1 MIYQNK
7 QYNMVIGKRSNPSS
21 CKTVNLSNALQNSGT
36 GSPFK
41 KIVFHL
47 VKNDIFISALNINN
61 TADIQQKL
69 YTIHTKNELLS
80 WDEQKVM
87 MTGGGK
93 GRV

>member
-7 QYNMVIGKRSNPSS
+7 QYNMVIGKRTNTSIS
-21 CKTVNLSNALQNSGT
+21 LYNAHQNSGT
-36 GSPFK
+36 HSPFRK
-41 KIVFHL
+41 SFFNP

-69 YTIHTKNELLS
+69 YTVHTKNELLS

-93 GRV
+93 GRE

>member
-1 MIYQNK
+1 
-7 QYNMVIGKRSNPSS
+7 MVIGKRSNPSI

-36 GSPFK
+36 GSPFRK
-41 KIVFHL
+41 TFFNL

-69 YTIHTKNELLS
+69 YTIHTKNKLLS

>member
-7 QYNMVIGKRSNPSS
+7 QYNMVLGKRSNPSI
-21 CKTVNLSNALQNSGT
+21 NLSNALQNSGT
-36 GSPFK
+36 GSPFRK
-41 KIVFHL
+41 TFFHL

>member
-7 QYNMVIGKRSNPSS
+7 QYGMVIGKRSNTSI
-21 CKTVNLSNALQNSGT
+21 CKTVNLYNVLQNSGT
-36 GSPFK
+36 HSPFTNS
-41 KIVFHL
+41 FFNL

-69 YTIHTKNELLS
+69 YTVHTKNELLS

>member
-7 QYNMVIGKRSNPSS
+7 QYNMVIGKQSNPSS

-36 GSPFK
+36 GSPFR
-41 KIVFHL
+41 KIFFHL

>member
-1 MIYQNK
+1 MLYPQINIIWQL
-7 QYNMVIGKRSNPSS
+7 VTDPILRF
-21 CKTVNLSNALQNSGT
+21 TLRNSGT
-36 GSPFK
+36 GSPFRK
-41 KIVFHL
+41 TFFNL

>member
-1 MIYQNK
+1 
-7 QYNMVIGKRSNPSS
+7 MVSDPIPRLTYPMLF
-21 CKTVNLSNALQNSGT
+21 KTLEPDHYLQKT
-36 GSPFK
+36 F
-41 KIVFHL
+41 FHL

-69 YTIHTKNELLS
+69 YTVHTKNELLS
-80 WDEQKVM
+80 WDEQKVI